1 MSRLHNEKERRP
13 TKMATKRRR
22 DDSSSSSSETS
33 SSSSSSET
41 SSSSSETSSSSSSRR
56 RRRRRNKKSRTTT
69 TTTTTTR
76 KEKRRKREE
85 RDGDDDVEGLE
96 TNAKLLDARKKL
108 LKKIRD
114 FERAH
119 ERAKDISTSRA
130 QEKKTKTKSR
140 SGRHHHHHH
149 RREEEEEEEN
159 ARPHQREYDG
169 PMDRERAAMMMP
181 ATNEWTREKEERARE
196 KVEKKVFAP
205 PPAPKRRK
213 VGENA
218 KDEDAEEGEVKK
230 EQKKFVPPPGEMTM
244 KAAPYVPPPKQKAA
258 KTWKRPPVVPN
269 RNKVEGPKIPE
280 IGKSGFTRQ
289 RSVSPGIHAKDLA
302 PWTMSAH
309 AKKPTTEEEEEE
321 EEAVKEKPKNVPPAA
336 PARTRATRSA
346 SPSPVLP
353 KPIPP
358 APESRRRS
366 SRRSKSVSV
375 EPVDPSTLGE
385 KKEQRPPTRQKAAAA
400 ASAAAASAALTVREL
415 KDILAKKGLRTD
427 GLKADLVERV
437 ASLEEKN

>member
-1 MSRLHNEKERRP
+1 
-13 TKMATKRRR
+13 MATKRRR
-22 DDSSSSSSETS
+22 DDSLSETSSSETS
-33 SSSSSSET
+33 SSSKSSET
-41 SSSSSETSSSSSSRR
+41 SSSSSKSSETS
-56 RRRRRNKKSRTTT
+56 RRRRNKKSRTTT
-69 TTTTTTR
+69 TTLR
-76 KEKRRKREE
+76 KEEKRRGRKRE
-85 RDGDDDVEGLE
+85 RDGDDFVEGL

-119 ERAKDISTSRA
+119 ERAKDISSVK
-130 QEKKTKTKSR
+130 EKKS
-140 SGRHHHHHH
+140 SSSHH
-149 RREEEEEEEN
+149 REN
-159 ARPHQREYDG
+159 ARPQREYDG
-169 PMDRERAAMMMP
+169 PMDRGRAMP

-218 KDEDAEEGEVKK
+218 KDEEAEEGEVKK

-244 KAAPYVPPPKQKAA
+244 KAAPYLPPPKLKAA

-280 IGKSGFTRQ
+280 IGRSGFTRQ

-321 EEAVKEKPKNVPPAA
+321 ADKEKPKNVPPA
-336 PARTRATRSA
+336 PVRTRATRSA

-353 KPIPP
+353 KPIPA

-366 SRRSKSVSV
+366 SRRSKSASV

-385 KKEQRPPTRQKAAAA
+385 KEQRPPTRRKAAAA
-400 ASAAAASAALTVREL
+400 AAAASALTVREL

-437 ASLEEKN
+437 ASLEENY

>member
-1 MSRLHNEKERRP
+1 
-13 TKMATKRRR
+13 MATKRRR

-41 SSSSSETSSSSSSRR
+41 SSSSSSSSSSRR
-56 RRRRRNKKSRTTT
+56 RRRRNKKSR
-69 TTTTTTR
+69 TTTTR

-119 ERAKDISTSRA
+119 ERAKDIITSRA
-130 QEKKTKTKSR
+130 QEKKTKKKSR
-140 SGRHHHHHH
+140 SGSHHHHHH
-149 RREEEEEEEN
+149 HHGEEEEN

-244 KAAPYVPPPKQKAA
+244 KAAAYVPSPKQKAA

-309 AKKPTTEEEEEE
+309 AKKPTTEEEEE
-321 EEAVKEKPKNVPPAA
+321 AVKEKPKNVPPAA

-346 SPSPVLP
+346 SPSPMLP

-400 ASAAAASAALTVREL
+400 AAAASAALTVREL

>member
-1 MSRLHNEKERRP
+1 
-13 TKMATKRRR
+13 MATKRRR
-22 DDSSSSSSETS
+22 DDSSSETSSSETSSSSKSSETS
-33 SSSSSSET
+33 SSSSSKSST
-41 SSSSSETSSSSSSRR
+41 S
-56 RRRRRNKKSRTTT
+56 RRRRNKKSRTTT
-69 TTTTTTR
+69 TTLR
-76 KEKRRKREE
+76 KEEKRRGRKRE
-85 RDGDDDVEGLE
+85 RDGDDFVEGL

-119 ERAKDISTSRA
+119 ERAKDIMSRVK
-130 QEKKTKTKSR
+130 ER
-140 SGRHHHHHH
+140 SSGSHHHHHH
-149 RREEEEEEEN
+149 REEEEEN

-169 PMDRERAAMMMP
+169 PMDRDRAAMMMP
-181 ATNEWTREKEERARE
+181 ATNEWMREKEERARE
-196 KVEKKVFAP
+196 KVEKEVFAP

-218 KDEDAEEGEVKK
+218 KDEEAEEGEVKK

-244 KAAPYVPPPKQKAA
+244 KAAPYLPPPKQKAA

-321 EEAVKEKPKNVPPAA
+321 ADKEKPKNVPPA

-353 KPIPP
+353 KTTPA

-366 SRRSKSVSV
+366 SRRSKSASV

-385 KKEQRPPTRQKAAAA
+385 KEQRPPTRRKAAAA
-400 ASAAAASAALTVREL
+400 AASALTVREL

-437 ASLEEKN
+437 ASLEENY

>member
-1 MSRLHNEKERRP
+1 
-13 TKMATKRRR
+13 MATKRRR

-41 SSSSSETSSSSSSRR
+41 SSSSSSSSSSRR
-56 RRRRRNKKSRTTT
+56 RRRRNKKSR
-69 TTTTTTR
+69 TTTTR

-119 ERAKDISTSRA
+119 ERAKDIITSRA
-130 QEKKTKTKSR
+130 QEKKTKKKSR
-140 SGRHHHHHH
+140 SGSHHHHHH
-149 RREEEEEEEN
+149 HHHGEEEEN

-321 EEAVKEKPKNVPPAA
+321 EEEEEAVKEKPKNVPPAA

-346 SPSPVLP
+346 SPSPMLP

-375 EPVDPSTLGE
+375 EPDDPSTLGE

-400 ASAAAASAALTVREL
+400 AAAASAALTVREL

>member
-1 MSRLHNEKERRP
+1 
-13 TKMATKRRR
+13 MATKRRR
-22 DDSSSSSSETS
+22 DDSSSETSSSETS
-33 SSSSSSET
+33 SSSKSSET
-41 SSSSSETSSSSSSRR
+41 SSSSSKSSETS
-56 RRRRRNKKSRTTT
+56 RRRRNKKSRTTT
-69 TTTTTTR
+69 TTLR
-76 KEKRRKREE
+76 KEEKRRGRKRE
-85 RDGDDDVEGLE
+85 RDGDDFVEGL

-119 ERAKDISTSRA
+119 ERAKDISSVK
-130 QEKKTKTKSR
+130 EKKS
-140 SGRHHHHHH
+140 SSSHH
-149 RREEEEEEEN
+149 REN
-159 ARPHQREYDG
+159 ARPQREYDG
-169 PMDRERAAMMMP
+169 PMDRDRAAMMMP

-218 KDEDAEEGEVKK
+218 KDEEAEEGEVKK

-244 KAAPYVPPPKQKAA
+244 KAAPYLPPPKQKAA

-280 IGKSGFTRQ
+280 IGRSGFTRQ

-321 EEAVKEKPKNVPPAA
+321 ADKEKPKNVPPA
-336 PARTRATRSA
+336 PVRTRATRSA

-353 KPIPP
+353 KPIPA

-366 SRRSKSVSV
+366 SRRSKSASV

-385 KKEQRPPTRQKAAAA
+385 KEQRPPTRRKAAAA
-400 ASAAAASAALTVREL
+400 AAAASALTVREL

-437 ASLEEKN
+437 ASLEENY

>member
-218 KDEDAEEGEVKK
+218 KDEEAEEGEVKK

-346 SPSPVLP
+346 SPSPMLP

-358 APESRRRS
+358 APESKRRS

-385 KKEQRPPTRQKAAAA
+385 KKEQRPPTRQKADAAA
-400 ASAAAASAALTVREL
+400 DAASAALTVREL

>member
-1 MSRLHNEKERRP
+1 
-13 TKMATKRRR
+13 
-22 DDSSSSSSETS
+22 
-33 SSSSSSET
+33 
-41 SSSSSETSSSSSSRR
+41 
-56 RRRRRNKKSRTTT
+56 
-69 TTTTTTR
+69 
-76 KEKRRKREE
+76 
-85 RDGDDDVEGLE
+85 
-96 TNAKLLDARKKL
+96 
-108 LKKIRD
+108 
-114 FERAH
+114 
-119 ERAKDISTSRA
+119 
-130 QEKKTKTKSR
+130 
-140 SGRHHHHHH
+140 
-149 RREEEEEEEN
+149 
-159 ARPHQREYDG
+159 
-169 PMDRERAAMMMP
+169 MMMP

-321 EEAVKEKPKNVPPAA
+321 EEEEAVKEKPKNVPPAA

-346 SPSPVLP
+346 SPSAVLP

-385 KKEQRPPTRQKAAAA
+385 KKERPPTRQKAAA
-400 ASAAAASAALTVREL
+400 AAAASAALTVREL

>member
-1 MSRLHNEKERRP
+1 
-13 TKMATKRRR
+13 
-22 DDSSSSSSETS
+22 
-33 SSSSSSET
+33 
-41 SSSSSETSSSSSSRR
+41 
-56 RRRRRNKKSRTTT
+56 
-69 TTTTTTR
+69 
-76 KEKRRKREE
+76 
-85 RDGDDDVEGLE
+85 
-96 TNAKLLDARKKL
+96 
-108 LKKIRD
+108 
-114 FERAH
+114 
-119 ERAKDISTSRA
+119 
-130 QEKKTKTKSR
+130 
-140 SGRHHHHHH
+140 
-149 RREEEEEEEN
+149 
-159 ARPHQREYDG
+159 
-169 PMDRERAAMMMP
+169 MMMP

-218 KDEDAEEGEVKK
+218 KDEEAEEGEVKK

-244 KAAPYVPPPKQKAA
+244 KAAPYLPPPKQKAA

-280 IGKSGFTRQ
+280 IGRSGFTRQ

-309 AKKPTTEEEEEE
+309 AKKPTTEEE
-321 EEAVKEKPKNVPPAA
+321 AVKEKPKNVPPA
-336 PARTRATRSA
+336 PARTRTTRSA

-353 KPIPP
+353 EPIPA

-366 SRRSKSVSV
+366 SRRSKSASV

-385 KKEQRPPTRQKAAAA
+385 ERPPMRKKGA
-400 ASAAAASAALTVREL
+400 ASALTVREL

-437 ASLEEKN
+437 LSSEEKEPSSAV

>member
-1 MSRLHNEKERRP
+1 
-13 TKMATKRRR
+13 MATKRRR
-22 DDSSSSSSETS
+22 DDSSSETSSSETSSSSKSSETS
-33 SSSSSSET
+33 SSSSSKSST
-41 SSSSSETSSSSSSRR
+41 S
-56 RRRRRNKKSRTTT
+56 RRRRNKKSRTTT
-69 TTTTTTR
+69 TTLR
-76 KEKRRKREE
+76 KEEKRRGRKRE
-85 RDGDDDVEGLE
+85 RDGDDFVEGL

-119 ERAKDISTSRA
+119 ERAKDIMSRVK
-130 QEKKTKTKSR
+130 ER
-140 SGRHHHHHH
+140 SSGSHHHH
-149 RREEEEEEEN
+149 REEEEEN

-169 PMDRERAAMMMP
+169 PMDRDRAAMMMP

-218 KDEDAEEGEVKK
+218 KDEEAEEGEVKK

-244 KAAPYVPPPKQKAA
+244 KAAPYLPPPKLKAA

-321 EEAVKEKPKNVPPAA
+321 EADKEKPKNVPPA

-353 KPIPP
+353 KPIPA

-366 SRRSKSVSV
+366 SRRSKSASV

-385 KKEQRPPTRQKAAAA
+385 KEQRPPTRRKAAAA
-400 ASAAAASAALTVREL
+400 AAASALTVREL

-437 ASLEEKN
+437 ASLEENY

>member
-1 MSRLHNEKERRP
+1 MSRVKER
-13 TKMATKRRR
+13 
-22 DDSSSSSSETS
+22 SSGS
-33 SSSSSSET
+33 
-41 SSSSSETSSSSSSRR
+41 
-56 RRRRRNKKSRTTT
+56 
-69 TTTTTTR
+69 
-76 KEKRRKREE
+76 
-85 RDGDDDVEGLE
+85 D
-96 TNAKLLDARKKL
+96 
-108 LKKIRD
+108 
-114 FERAH
+114 
-119 ERAKDISTSRA
+119 
-130 QEKKTKTKSR
+130 
-140 SGRHHHHHH
+140 HHNHHH
-149 RREEEEEEEN
+149 REEEEEEEEN

-230 EQKKFVPPPGEMTM
+230 EQKKFVPPSGEMTM

-321 EEAVKEKPKNVPPAA
+321 AVKEKPKNVPPAA

-353 KPIPP
+353 KPIPA

-366 SRRSKSVSV
+366 SRRSKSASV

-385 KKEQRPPTRQKAAAA
+385 KEQRPPTRRKAAAA
-400 ASAAAASAALTVREL
+400 AASALTVREL

-437 ASLEEKN
+437 ASLEENY

>member
-1 MSRLHNEKERRP
+1 MSRVKER
-13 TKMATKRRR
+13 
-22 DDSSSSSSETS
+22 SSGS
-33 SSSSSSET
+33 
-41 SSSSSETSSSSSSRR
+41 
-56 RRRRRNKKSRTTT
+56 
-69 TTTTTTR
+69 
-76 KEKRRKREE
+76 
-85 RDGDDDVEGLE
+85 
-96 TNAKLLDARKKL
+96 
-108 LKKIRD
+108 
-114 FERAH
+114 
-119 ERAKDISTSRA
+119 
-130 QEKKTKTKSR
+130 
-140 SGRHHHHHH
+140 HHHHH
-149 RREEEEEEEN
+149 REEEEEEEN

-169 PMDRERAAMMMP
+169 PMDRDRAAMMMP

-196 KVEKKVFAP
+196 KVEKEVFAP

-218 KDEDAEEGEVKK
+218 KDEEAEEGEVKK

-244 KAAPYVPPPKQKAA
+244 KAAPYLPPPKLKAA

-321 EEAVKEKPKNVPPAA
+321 EADKEKPKNVPPA

-353 KPIPP
+353 KPIPA

-366 SRRSKSVSV
+366 SRRSKSASV

-385 KKEQRPPTRQKAAAA
+385 KEQRPPTRRKAAAA
-400 ASAAAASAALTVREL
+400 AASALTVREL

-437 ASLEEKN
+437 ASLEENY

>member
-1 MSRLHNEKERRP
+1 
-13 TKMATKRRR
+13 
-22 DDSSSSSSETS
+22 
-33 SSSSSSET
+33 
-41 SSSSSETSSSSSSRR
+41 
-56 RRRRRNKKSRTTT
+56 
-69 TTTTTTR
+69 
-76 KEKRRKREE
+76 
-85 RDGDDDVEGLE
+85 
-96 TNAKLLDARKKL
+96 
-108 LKKIRD
+108 
-114 FERAH
+114 
-119 ERAKDISTSRA
+119 
-130 QEKKTKTKSR
+130 
-140 SGRHHHHHH
+140 
-149 RREEEEEEEN
+149 
-159 ARPHQREYDG
+159 
-169 PMDRERAAMMMP
+169 MMMP

-218 KDEDAEEGEVKK
+218 KDEEAEEGEVKK

-321 EEAVKEKPKNVPPAA
+321 EEEAVKEKPKNVPPAA

-346 SPSPVLP
+346 SPSPMLP

>member
-400 ASAAAASAALTVREL
+400 AAAASAALTVREL

>member
-1 MSRLHNEKERRP
+1 
-13 TKMATKRRR
+13 MATKRRR

-33 SSSSSSET
+33 SSSSSS
-41 SSSSSETSSSSSSRR
+41 SSSR
-56 RRRRRNKKSRTTT
+56 RRRRRNKKSR
-69 TTTTTTR
+69 TTTTR

-119 ERAKDISTSRA
+119 ERAKDIITSRA

-140 SGRHHHHHH
+140 SGSHHHH
-149 RREEEEEEEN
+149 REEEEN

-321 EEAVKEKPKNVPPAA
+321 EEEEEAVKEKPKNVPPAA

-346 SPSPVLP
+346 SPSPMLP

-375 EPVDPSTLGE
+375 EPDPSMLGE

-400 ASAAAASAALTVREL
+400 AAAASAALTVREL